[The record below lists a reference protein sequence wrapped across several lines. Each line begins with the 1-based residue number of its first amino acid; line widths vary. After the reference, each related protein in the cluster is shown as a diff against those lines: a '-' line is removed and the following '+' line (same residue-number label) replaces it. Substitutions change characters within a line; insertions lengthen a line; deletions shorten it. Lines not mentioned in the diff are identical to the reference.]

1 MRRVAA
7 TGVGMVTSVGCGR
20 ESFWPALVAGQSGI
34 SPVRSFDT
42 AAYDVHLG
50 GEVRDFRPEPWC
62 RRLDPGSLGR
72 SSQMAIAAARL
83 ALEDAGLETVAADPT
98 DGTRAVPSSSVGVF
112 MGTTTGEP
120 LYVEEYNDARA
131 AGDLGRFPQEHY
143 GRYPCSVIAE
153 HVADE
158 LAVTGPCGMF
168 PTACAA
174 GNYAVAA
181 GFDLIRTG
189 RVDRAVVGA
198 ADSFS
203 RIVYTGFARLGA
215 IAPERCRPFDRE
227 RRGMIPGEGAA
238 VLILE
243 SLDEARARGAEPSVE
258 VLGCGLSCD
267 AHHMTA
273 PHPEGAGALAA
284 MRLALRDGGVSPS
297 EVDYV
302 SAHGT
307 GTPNNDRVE
316 STAIRRLFGERAD
329 RVPVSSIKS
338 MLGHTMGAASAI
350 EAVACVLA
358 LETGVV
364 PPTTNFV
371 TPDPD
376 CVVDCV
382 PNRSRRVDPTVVLS
396 NAFAFGGNNAT
407 LCLARVDR

>member
-1 MRRVAA
+1 MRRVAV
-7 TGVGMVTSVGCGR
+7 TGVGMVTSVGSGR
-20 ESFWPALVAGQSGI
+20 HSFWPALVAGQSGI
-34 SPVRSFDT
+34 TPVQSFDT
-42 AAYDVHLG
+42 AAYEVHLG
-50 GEVRDFRPEPWC
+50 GEVRSFQPEPWC
-62 RRLDPGSLGR
+62 RRLDPSALGR

-83 ALEDAGLETVAADPT
+83 ALEDAGLKGVEVRSP
-98 DGTRAVPSSSVGVF
+98 DGARDEHRSSVGVF

-120 LYVEEYNDARA
+120 LYVEEYNDAHA
-131 AGDLGRFPQEHY
+131 AGDLGRFPERHY

-158 LAVTGPCGMF
+158 LEVTGPCAMF

-174 GNYAVAA
+174 GNYAIAA

-189 RVDRAVVGA
+189 RVERAVVGA

-215 IAPERCRPFDRE
+215 IAPDRCQPFDLE
-227 RRGMIPGEGAA
+227 RKGMIPGEGAA

-243 SLDEARARGAEPSVE
+243 SLDGARERGAQPTVE

-273 PHPEGAGALAA
+273 PHPEGAGALVA
-284 MRLALRDGGVSPS
+284 MRLALRDGDVSAS

-302 SAHGT
+302 CAHGT

-316 STAIRRLFGERAD
+316 STAIRGLLEERAD

-358 LETGVV
+358 LETGIV
-364 PPTTNFV
+364 PPTMNFE

-376 CVVDCV
+376 CVLDCV
-382 PNRSRRVDPTVVLS
+382 PNRARRVDPAVVLS

-407 LCLARVDR
+407 LCLGRIDR